1 MKKALLVIDYSYDFV
16 ALDGK
21 LTAGEPAIALEDSI
35 ADRMDAANKNGEEI
49 FFMMDLHYENDT
61 HHPEHKLFPP
71 HNIKG
76 TPGRELYG
84 KVLDI
89 YKDIEGQDN
98 VFFLDK
104 TRYSAFSGTPLHHLL
119 RERGIDT
126 VVLTGVVT
134 DICIMHT
141 AVDAYNLG
149 YNIIV
154 PESCVAS
161 FNPDGHKVSLAH
173 FKNTLGATV
182 EP

>member
-1 MKKALLVIDYSYDFV
+1 MNKALLVIDYSYDFV
-16 ALDGK
+16 AADGK
-21 LTAGEPAIALEDSI
+21 LTAGEPAMAIDQNI
-35 ADRMDAANKNGEEI
+35 ADKIDASVQDNDNV
-49 FFMMDLHYENDT
+49 FFMMDLHFENDEY
-61 HHPEHKLFPP
+61 HPEYELFPP
-71 HNIKG
+71 HNIEG

-84 KVLDI
+84 NVLKKYEEI
-89 YKDIEGQDN
+89 KAQEN

-104 TRYSAFSGTPLHHLL
+104 TRYSAFSGTRLHHLL
-119 RERGIDT
+119 QERGVDT

-134 DICIMHT
+134 DICILHT

-149 YNIIV
+149 YKIIV

-161 FNPDGHKVSLAH
+161 FNADGHKVSLEH